1 MTTSSILEITNLSKK
16 YGDKTILKNIQI
28 NINEGKILVLIGQ
41 SGSGKSTL
49 LKCLNFLEV
58 PGTANYKLNGQNI
71 QLKYSSKRKGLL
83 PQTKDDKKSIQ
94 KTFGMIFQEFNL
106 WPHMTC
112 LENVTLPQ
120 TLSLKKKKKDAELAS
135 LRLLEKV
142 GLKEHSQSY
151 PDNLSG
157 GQKQRVAIARSLGI
171 ESKVLLMDEPTSA
184 LDPKMTEEIKEII
197 KKLSD
202 EGKTM
207 LIFTHD
213 LSLAE
218 EIADYVIF
226 MNDGC
231 IVEQGEKNQIF
242 YRPKTK
248 MLQSFV
254 ADIN

>member
-207 LIFTHD
+207 VIVTHD

-218 EIADYVIF
+218 EIAD
-226 MNDGC
+226 
-231 IVEQGEKNQIF
+231 
-242 YRPKTK
+242 
-248 MLQSFV
+248 L
-254 ADIN
+254 